1 MVFKKLKSTKLF
13 FILALFTITTG
24 YIYATPYISIISLKN
39 AIERRDIEKANKFIN
54 YKKVRKSLEKEV
66 QKEVMTRILEK
77 EESPTISELQ
87 LLILKPLIKKV
98 SEVMIESTVNP
109 NGLRVLLYTGDLI
122 DNSGSEEVEMTK
134 LVNKQNISK
143 VQSNDFQK
151 QKISLYYK
159 SPNIFILES
168 KIPENNRKV
177 ISLWRRKNIIDWHLT
192 AIRLFYYK

>member
-1 MVFKKLKSTKLF
+1 
-13 FILALFTITTG
+13 
-24 YIYATPYISIISLKN
+24 
-39 AIERRDIEKANKFIN
+39 
-54 YKKVRKSLEKEV
+54 
-66 QKEVMTRILEK
+66 MTRILEK